1 VLALVLRKIISNTW
15 KVLCL
20 LLGSILV
27 VGMVCSIP
35 IYTNGILQRLLT
47 KDLESVQASN
57 MRYPGY
63 LVFSSNYNYVN
74 NTSANAALT
83 SMRQEHAQMVAD
95 MPVEP
100 KTVTESLQITNL
112 YYSYE
117 GAKGVQRQ
125 SFTTYALSDFDDR
138 IQIDKGRMYA
148 KDVQD
153 GVIEVIVTDAA
164 LKNLNLLLDNEY
176 EIYSYKQKRD
186 EPPLYTMRV
195 VGMFSAA
202 DNQDLYWYQHINTFS
217 QSVMV
222 DPAAIQQLSGNI
234 PILNIGEQILVAS
247 FDYYTFRIQELDQI
261 QAVLKHGEAVS
272 EANTRTT
279 RFISTFSSVID
290 RYIVREAELK
300 LTLQI
305 LIIPILLMLI
315 FYIFMVSQLMVRSET
330 SLISVLESRGAGRTQ
345 ILTLYAL
352 ESLVFGVVTLLVGPF
367 LGLWMVKV
375 IGAANG
381 FLEFVSRKALKV
393 ALDGQALVY
402 GLLAVFLFVITTLLP
417 VFIQSRTSIVQQKR
431 KKSRVGRAPL
441 WQRIFLD
448 IILLGLS
455 LYSLYRLN
463 AQLKLQRE
471 TGIVGTEADLDFLLF
486 LSSTIF
492 ILGAGLFFLRLYP
505 FLVRLVYFLGRRFW
519 NPVLYASFHQISRSN
534 GQEQF
539 LMIFLILALSI
550 GLFNANAARTINRN
564 TEDSIR
570 CTVGAD
576 IMLQEYWQKFDQNGL
591 PIVEDGG
598 GMSMDASSYSYNQV
612 VKYYEPNLSKYS
624 QLEGV
629 EAAARVFRSSESRVS
644 KGSARSDAV
653 HLMAIDPYDFARTAW
668 SRSDMMRYHLNEY
681 MNVMIT
687 TPNAVIVSEN
697 LRDKLDLKVG
707 DGIIYTVNTT
717 DSVDGVVIAFVDYW
731 PGFEPMQLD
740 RSGQLREQSLIV
752 SSMEFMLSK
761 TAIQPYE
768 VWLKRESGVTDKVI
782 YEDIEEKRINIVDI
796 SSATQ
801 QITAAKNDP
810 QLQGTN
816 GALTLGFIVS
826 MLICAVGFLIYWIM
840 SVQGRVL
847 QFGIFRAMGMSK
859 GGVIGLLVT
868 EQVLVSGV
876 AVFVG
881 TLIGSLSSLL
891 FVPLFQIVYSSA
903 DQPIP
908 FRIISETGDTNKVF
922 LVLTVL
928 LLICFAILAR
938 LILRIKID
946 QAVKLGED

>member
-47 KDLESVQASN
+47 KDLESVQANN

-74 NTSANAALT
+74 NTSANAALAN
-83 SMRQEHAQMVAD
+83 MRQEHAQMVAD

-117 GAKGVQRQ
+117 GAKGIQRQ
-125 SFTTYALSDFDDR
+125 SFTNYSLSDFDDR

-261 QAVLKHGEAVS
+261 QAVLKHGEAIS

-290 RYIVREAELK
+290 QYIVREAELK

-330 SLISVLESRGAGRTQ
+330 SLISVLESRGAGRAQ

-381 FLEFVSRKALKV
+381 FLEFVIRKALKV

-402 GLLAVFLFVITTLLP
+402 GLIAVFLFVITTLLP

-431 KKSRVGRAPL
+431 KKSRGGPCAAVAADFSGHHPAGAKPL
-441 WQRIFLD
+441 FAVPPQRT
-448 IILLGLS
+448 
-455 LYSLYRLN
+455 
-463 AQLKLQRE
+463 AQ
-471 TGIVGTEADLDFLLF
+471 
-486 LSSTIF
+486 
-492 ILGAGLFFLRLYP
+492 
-505 FLVRLVYFLGRRFW
+505 
-519 NPVLYASFHQISRSN
+519 
-534 GQEQF
+534 
-539 LMIFLILALSI
+539 
-550 GLFNANAARTINRN
+550 
-564 TEDSIR
+564 
-570 CTVGAD
+570 
-576 IMLQEYWQKFDQNGL
+576 
-591 PIVEDGG
+591 
-598 GMSMDASSYSYNQV
+598 
-612 VKYYEPNLSKYS
+612 
-624 QLEGV
+624 
-629 EAAARVFRSSESRVS
+629 AAA
-644 KGSARSDAV
+644 
-653 HLMAIDPYDFARTAW
+653 
-668 SRSDMMRYHLNEY
+668 
-681 MNVMIT
+681 
-687 TPNAVIVSEN
+687 
-697 LRDKLDLKVG
+697 
-707 DGIIYTVNTT
+707 
-717 DSVDGVVIAFVDYW
+717 
-731 PGFEPMQLD
+731 
-740 RSGQLREQSLIV
+740 
-752 SSMEFMLSK
+752 
-761 TAIQPYE
+761 
-768 VWLKRESGVTDKVI
+768 
-782 YEDIEEKRINIVDI
+782 
-796 SSATQ
+796 
-801 QITAAKNDP
+801 
-810 QLQGTN
+810 
-816 GALTLGFIVS
+816 
-826 MLICAVGFLIYWIM
+826 
-840 SVQGRVL
+840 
-847 QFGIFRAMGMSK
+847 
-859 GGVIGLLVT
+859 
-868 EQVLVSGV
+868 
-876 AVFVG
+876 
-881 TLIGSLSSLL
+881 
-891 FVPLFQIVYSSA
+891 
-903 DQPIP
+903 
-908 FRIISETGDTNKVF
+908 
-922 LVLTVL
+922 
-928 LLICFAILAR
+928 
-938 LILRIKID
+938 
-946 QAVKLGED
+946 